1 MSSKLFT
8 PVNVG
13 AVSLANRVIMAPL
26 TRMRSRDDTDVPV
39 LPLMADY
46 YRQRANAAS
55 LVVCS
60 ILAPT
65 PHAVLEKIAPRVPRP
80 TTESL

>member
-8 PVNVG
+8 PVTVG
-13 AVSLANRVIMAPL
+13 AVTLANRVIMAPL

-46 YRQRANAAS
+46 YRQRANAGLIIS
-55 LVVCS
+55 
-60 ILAPT
+60 
-65 PHAVLEKIAPRVPRP
+65 
-80 TTESL
+80 